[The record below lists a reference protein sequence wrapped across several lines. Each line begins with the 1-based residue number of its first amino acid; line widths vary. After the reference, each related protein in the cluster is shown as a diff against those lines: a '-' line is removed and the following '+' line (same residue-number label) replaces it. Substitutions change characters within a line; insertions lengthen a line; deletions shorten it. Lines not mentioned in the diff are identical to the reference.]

1 MAVDEQK
8 SSSGPEGKVWSL
20 CKMPFWQ
27 SSNGSSSS
35 SSSSSMH
42 NNNVYQ
48 QNNSQQLGVR
58 STTHSPNVSTMAK
71 SFLPTRRRLRLD
83 PPNKLYFPYEPGK
96 QVRSAISIKN
106 TSRSHVAFKMSL
118 FYLSLTL
125 EIKNQD
131 MAISLPTCL
140 SLQFQTTA
148 PKSCYMRPPGGIL
161 APGESLIATVFKFV
175 EPPENNERPVDQKS
189 KVKFKIMSLKVK
201 GEMDYVPELF
211 DEQKDQVAVEQILRV
226 IFLDPERPSPALDKL
241 KRQLAEAEAALEA
254 RKKPPEDTGPRI
266 VGEGLVIDEWVRH
279 CTQWSLFYSTY
290 TFSNIVFCSSLCQK
304 ERRERADISIKQSCI
319 LRPFVI
325 GRMFKRLRGML
336 KKGSY
341 PATCRYG
348 ILISMEIV
356 DFGGS
361 KVTLSFMIFYVA
373 DFLLNFGIFQPSHV
387 PECRRFEHRK

>member
-8 SSSGPEGKVWSL
+8 SGSGSEGKVWSL

-35 SSSSSMH
+35 SSMN

-48 QNNSQQLGVR
+48 QNNTQQVGIR
-58 STTHSPNVSTMAK
+58 SAAHSSNVSTMAK

-106 TSRSHVAFKMSL
+106 TSKSHVAFK
-118 FYLSLTL
+118 
-125 EIKNQD
+125 
-131 MAISLPTCL
+131 
-140 SLQFQTTA
+140 FQTTA

-226 IFLDPERPSPALDKL
+226 VFLDPERPSPALDKL

-266 VGEGLVIDEWVRH
+266 VGEGLVIDEW
-279 CTQWSLFYSTY
+279 
-290 TFSNIVFCSSLCQK
+290 K
-304 ERRERADISIKQSCI
+304 ERRERYLARQQ
-319 LRPFVI
+319 VE
-325 GRMFKRLRGML
+325 G
-336 KKGSY
+336 
-341 PATCRYG
+341 
-348 ILISMEIV
+348 V
-356 DFGGS
+356 DS
-361 KVTLSFMIFYVA
+361 V
-373 DFLLNFGIFQPSHV
+373 
-387 PECRRFEHRK
+387 